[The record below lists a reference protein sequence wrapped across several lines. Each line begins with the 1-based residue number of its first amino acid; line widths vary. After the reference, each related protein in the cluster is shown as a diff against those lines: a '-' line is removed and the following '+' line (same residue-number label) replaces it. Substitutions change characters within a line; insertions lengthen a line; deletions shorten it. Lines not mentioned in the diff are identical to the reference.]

1 MSKKHMKRYSTSL
14 IISEMQIKNYG
25 EVLLHTGQNGHHQK
39 VNKQEFPGG
48 LAGTWHCHCYGL
60 LRSLLWCMFDLW
72 PGNFCMLWTWPKK
85 KSTDNKCWRGY
96 REKGILQTIGGNI
109 NWYHHYGEQYE
120 VSLKS

>member
-85 KSTDNKCWRGY
+85 S
-96 REKGILQTIGGNI
+96 LQTINA
-109 NWYHHYGEQYE
+109 GEGTE
-120 VSLKS
+120 KRESSKLLVGI